1 MAAFVPVNPEKQPLV
16 RSTHN
21 VRRSVTLH
29 VATALAATGGLAAV
43 RVLNDNGVHL
53 PGCPF
58 RAVVG
63 FDCPGC
69 GSTRAM
75 LRLTH
80 FDVLGAIDYNVLCV
94 VGVVILAWTWVA
106 GAFRTFGKNTRAPLE
121 YAYSSRV
128 VLAVVLLF
136 WSLRLTPG
144 PVGMF
149 LSSGPR

>member
-1 MAAFVPVNPEKQPLV
+1 MATAVSVASAEQRLV
-16 RSTHN
+16 STTRN
-21 VRRSVTLH
+21 ARQSVALYA
-29 VATALAATGGLAAV
+29 ATALASTGGLAAV

-106 GAFRTFGKNTRAPLE
+106 GAFRTFGKNTRAPLDTR
-121 YAYSSRV
+121 YSSRV

-136 WSLRLTPG
+136 WALRLTPG
-144 PVGMF
+144 PVGAF
-149 LSSGPR
+149 LASATR

>member
-1 MAAFVPVNPEKQPLV
+1 M
-16 RSTHN
+16 
-21 VRRSVTLH
+21 TLH

-58 RAVVG
+58 RAVLG

-80 FDVLGAIDYNVLCV
+80 FDLLGATNYNALCV
-94 VGVVILAWTWVA
+94 AGVVILAWVWVA
-106 GAFRTFGKNTRAPLE
+106 GVFRALGKNMRTPLDHR
-121 YAYSSRV
+121 YASRV
-128 VLAVVLLF
+128 TLYAVVVF
-136 WSLRLTPG
+136 WALRLTPG
-144 PVGMF
+144 PVGEF
-149 LSSGPR
+149 LASSPR

>member
-1 MAAFVPVNPEKQPLV
+1 M
-16 RSTHN
+16 
-21 VRRSVTLH
+21 TLH

-58 RAVVG
+58 RAVLG

-80 FDVLGAIDYNVLCV
+80 FDLLGAVNYNALCV
-94 VGVVILAWTWVA
+94 AGVVLLAWVWVA
-106 GAFRTFGKNTRAPLE
+106 GVFRALGKNATTALDHR
-121 YAYSSRV
+121 YASRV
-128 VLAVVLLF
+128 TLYAVVLF
-136 WSLRLTPG
+136 WALRLTPG
-144 PVGMF
+144 PVGEF
-149 LSSGPR
+149 LASTPS